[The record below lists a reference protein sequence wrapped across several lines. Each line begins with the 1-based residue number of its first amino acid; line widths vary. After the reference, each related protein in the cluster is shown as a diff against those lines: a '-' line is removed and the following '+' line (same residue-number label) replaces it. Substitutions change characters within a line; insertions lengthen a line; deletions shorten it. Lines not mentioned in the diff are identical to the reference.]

1 METPLNQEVERIIR
15 ESLAET
21 RSRGWSDDDRRRS
34 AGGAALK
41 YLKANS
47 DLDRDVQIAV
57 AGAMV
62 AQIMQEEQA
71 MRPCPYC
78 GAHHPIKDLDAGWH
92 CPMEPD
98 PS

>member
-21 RSRGWSDDDRRRS
+21 RSRGWSDDDRRLS

-47 DLDRDVQIAV
+47 NLDYDVAIAV
-57 AGAMV
+57 AGTMV

-71 MRPCPYC
+71 AMRYC
-78 GAHHPIKDLDAGWH
+78 IW
-92 CPMEPD
+92 C
-98 PS
+98 